1 MKAPLI
7 LEDQKQIVEWAK
19 GLLERH
25 SSASILIE
33 VLVGNEKK
41 SDFFGDNL
49 SEIRELYKNKNS
61 HWRTQVINAILQ
73 QQYRLENDI
82 KEGQI
87 VTDGKVVGFAH
98 DVDYESRTF
107 DLYSE
112 KEFYRDTFIET
123 FEIDGF
129 KQVK

>member
-1 MKAPLI
+1 MEVPLI
-7 LEDQKQIVEWAK
+7 LEDQKEIVEWAK

-33 VLVGNEKK
+33 VLVRDEKK

-49 SEIRELYKNKNS
+49 NEIRELYKNKNS
-61 HWRTQVINAILQ
+61 YWRTQVINAILQ

-87 VTDGKVVGFAH
+87 VTDGEVVGFAD

-107 DLYSE
+107 DLFSE
-112 KEFYRDTFIET
+112 KECHIDSFIDS

-129 KQVK
+129 RRVK